1 MQPYTLIFFSTG
13 EISIPLFEKLLA
25 DGRFKILGLVCQ
37 PDRSSGRSL
46 EVEEKAIKKFALN
59 AGVPVF
65 QPERLSKDGAMLEE
79 FKKNPPDFLLTFSYG
94 QILSEDWLALPKLA
108 PLNVHP
114 SLLPKYRGPTPIQTA
129 ILDGETESGLTLM
142 KMGKGMDDGPIA
154 FQFKMKIPAHMSS
167 ALLFDEFAQLA
178 AEKIPDAVVLVA
190 EQGESVFKEQDA
202 SGVTICKLIERED
215 GRIDFKESAQKILN
229 RFRAYTPWP
238 GLFTSYQ
245 GKRVKFLDIEVTGD
259 DLEPGKVHC
268 NKHEILI
275 GTSDGSLK
283 VKLLQMEGKTTLHPE
298 AFIAG
303 QPELCQSS
311 LPS

>member
-13 EISIPLFEKLLA
+13 EISIPLFKKLLT
-25 DGRFKILGLVCQ
+25 DGRFKITGLVCQ
-37 PDRSSGRSL
+37 PDRASGRNL

-114 SLLPKYRGPTPIQTA
+114 SLLPKYRGPTPIQAA

-154 FQFKMKIPAHMSS
+154 FQFKMKIPPHMSS

-178 AEKIPDAVVLVA
+178 AEKIPNAVVQVA
-190 EQGESVFKEQDA
+190 EQGDPIFKEQD
-202 SGVTICKLIERED
+202 SSSVTICKLIERED

-238 GLFTSYQ
+238 GLFTTYL

-259 DLEPGKVHC
+259 ALEPGKVHC
-268 NKHEILI
+268 YKHEILI

-283 VKLLQMEGKTTLHPE
+283 VKLLQMEGKTALHPE

-303 QPELCQSS
+303 QPEFCQSS